1 MPEVPLGGDQLRR
14 EASDVAELLALHG
27 LWRSVE
33 SEPAHALGTEMVAAV
48 TVGNG
53 VVEMRTTIVQLI
65 ELIAAIDRRLPQV
78 ERSGEAAIANAALR
92 LRIEATKR
100 IVELE
105 AEVAGR
111 GSMDHRPLTT

>member
-1 MPEVPLGGDQLRR
+1 MPFGGNELRR
-14 EASDVAELLALHG
+14 EASDLTKLLALHG
-27 LWRSVE
+27 LRRGVE
-33 SEPAHALGTEMVAAV
+33 PEPVVALGPEVVAAV
-48 TVGNG
+48 TSGS
-53 VVEMRTTIVQLI
+53 VVEMRTTIIQLV

-78 ERSGEAAIANAALR
+78 ERFGEAAIANAAMR

-111 GSMDHRPLTT
+111 QSVDHRPVTT

>member
-1 MPEVPLGGDQLRR
+1 MSEVPIEGHQLRG
-14 EASDVAELLALHG
+14 EAADLEQLLAMHGVRGGVEPEPALDPGPTMVAE
-27 LWRSVE
+27 
-33 SEPAHALGTEMVAAV
+33 V
-48 TVGNG
+48 TREH
-53 VVEMRTTIVQLI
+53 VVEKKTAIVQLV

-78 ERSGEAAIANAALR
+78 ERSGEAAIANAAMR

-111 GSMDHRPLTT
+111 ESVDPQPITT

>member
-1 MPEVPLGGDQLRR
+1 MPVGGNELRR
-14 EASDVAELLALHG
+14 EAADLTKLLALYG
-27 LWRSVE
+27 LRRGVE
-33 SEPAHALGTEMVAAV
+33 PEPAVALGPEVVAAV
-48 TVGNG
+48 TSGS
-53 VVEMRTTIVQLI
+53 VVEMRTTIIQLV

-78 ERSGEAAIANAALR
+78 ERFGEAAIANAAMR

-111 GSMDHRPLTT
+111 QSVDHRPVTT

>member
-1 MPEVPLGGDQLRR
+1 MPIGGDELRC
-14 EASDVAELLALHG
+14 EASDLFELLALHG
-27 LWRSVE
+27 LRRSVE
-33 SEPAHALGTEMVAAV
+33 PEPADALGAEMVAEV
-48 TVGNG
+48 TTGS
-53 VVEMRTTIVQLI
+53 VVEIRTTIIQLV

-78 ERSGEAAIANAALR
+78 ERCGEAEIANAALR

-111 GSMDHRPLTT
+111 RSVDHRPVTT

>member
-1 MPEVPLGGDQLRR
+1 VPEVPIEGHQLRG
-14 EASDVAELLALHG
+14 EAADLEQLLAMHG
-27 LWRSVE
+27 VRRSVE
-33 SEPAHALGTEMVAAV
+33 PEPALEPGPTMVAEV
-48 TVGNG
+48 RSEYI
-53 VVEMRTTIVQLI
+53 VEKRTAIVQLV

-78 ERSGEAAIANAALR
+78 ERAGEAAIANAAMH

-111 GSMDHRPLTT
+111 ESVDPQPLTT